1 MDSPQT
7 DAPHPRSPVARSRP
21 HAFALLAIVVLGFLS
36 FLDNRFGVVDER
48 WFKAFEVESE
58 QLVLDGLLHATRTG
72 AAAVLGRYSRPDEPD
87 ARARARELYA
97 TGSHA
102 GEFERY
108 ESQYGLQASVMQP
121 LSAALRTLGVKD
133 DLWAMHALLAL
144 AMAMAIGAM
153 AHGLAR
159 LLPPGLAL
167 AFAATL
173 TLSPWITVMA
183 RNLYWVPFTWYL
195 PFIAAVYLA
204 AGSYRSGRTFAT
216 LLAILF
222 ATYLLKLLCGYEFVT
237 SIGLAASVPLVY
249 AGVRDEQR
257 WQAIAGR
264 VLANGAVLVL
274 ALLAAAALHA
284 GTSPGGVSAG
294 WSKVAITAE
303 KRLSSATPMETARRA
318 CDGDATCE
326 KMIAQSLA
334 ANPWEVTARYFRLSD
349 TLPWVSAV
357 RMDAQERLTLRL
369 ALGLGDGVGLGPRQD
384 GAPVPRTEP
393 TTLMGTVDAA
403 LQFALIVIDRAAF
416 PMLLLA
422 LGLLFTHIEPALRW
436 SALFALGAPLSWF
449 FLAKGHSAIHM
460 HMNHVLWS
468 LPFVPWCVMA
478 VVNGFMNRRRQGA
491 SPAQA

>member
-1 MDSPQT
+1 MDSTQT
-7 DAPHPRSPVARSRP
+7 DAPQPRSPVAHSRP
-21 HAFALLAIVVLGFLS
+21 HTFALMAIVVFGFLS

-48 WFKAFEVESE
+48 WFNAFEVESE
-58 QLVLDGLLHATRTG
+58 QLVLDGLVHAVRTD
-72 AAAVLGRYSRPDEPD
+72 ATAVLGRYSRPDEPD
-87 ARARARELYA
+87 AYARAREFYA
-97 TGSHA
+97 AGNHA

-108 ESQYGLQASVMQP
+108 ESQYGLQARVMQP
-121 LSAALRTLGVKD
+121 LSSALRALGVKD
-133 DLWAMHALLAL
+133 ELRAMHALLAL
-144 AMAMAIGAM
+144 AMAVAIGAM

-173 TLSPWITVMA
+173 TLSPWMTVMA
-183 RNLYWVPFTWYL
+183 RNLYWVSFTWYL

-204 AGSYRSGRTFAT
+204 AGSYRSGKTFAT

-249 AGVRDEQR
+249 AGVRDDQR
-257 WQAIAGR
+257 WQAIAAR
-264 VLANGAVLVL
+264 VLANGVVLVL

-284 GTSPGGVSAG
+284 GTSAGGVSAG

-318 CDGDATCE
+318 CDADAKCE
-326 KMIAQSLA
+326 KKIAQSLA
-334 ANPWEVTARYFRLSD
+334 ANPWEITARYFRLNEA
-349 TLPWVSAV
+349 LPWVSAV
-357 RMDAQERLTLRL
+357 RLDEQERLTLRL
-369 ALGLGDGVGLGPRQD
+369 ALGLGDGLGRGPRQD
-384 GAPVPRTEP
+384 MAPVPQTEP
-393 TTLMGTVDAA
+393 TTLLGTVDAA
-403 LQFALIVIDRAAF
+403 LQFVLIVLDRAAF
-416 PMLLLA
+416 PTLLIV
-422 LGLLFTHIEPALRW
+422 LGAIFMHIEPALRW

-460 HMNHVLWS
+460 HLNHVLWS

-478 VVNGFMNRRRQGA
+478 VVSGFLNRRRLGA
-491 SPAQA
+491 TATQA